1 MTPGK
6 VYGTSN
12 SENEILGYSFFEN
25 AHAYSKKSTK
35 IWNWYK
41 MADFQSNI
49 KG

>member
-6 VYGTSN
+6 VYGTSK